1 MFSNLGVKPPVRYI
15 DVDLVFPSQ
24 VSLIID
30 MKCVNETLP
39 VASFSIYSVC
49 HVLGEFNREI
59 EGNLQNILI
68 HFKPESN
75 IKPVPK

>member
-1 MFSNLGVKPPVRYI
+1 MDPVS
-15 DVDLVFPSQ
+15 PSQ

-59 EGNLQNILI
+59 GGNLQNILI
-68 HFKPESN
+68 HLKPE
-75 IKPVPK
+75 